1 MYSAF
6 AVWDTLNSHRVASPL
21 ERWEAPDH
29 PQGFLPQNWGETELN
44 RSVTYESICSGH
56 HHIVRVDISGAAN
69 KPIAG
74 LKTKPEQPDEE
85 ATYKEKLDLQLRK
98 DRCFTLIY
106 TNISSDLKNL
116 ITETTDGVAAW
127 KILKDHFE
135 PVTKARVIQ
144 LLDQFFGT
152 KYQPGEDVG
161 ILISRVKTA
170 ATRLQEAGHK
180 LDDLYIGFQLIRWL
194 PQEFQSTVQQIYR
207 WKEEDFRV
215 VKIEAELILEANR
228 LQLMKQDLEKA
239 ENAYL
244 SSFTSKKLK
253 TLPGATAA
261 AHGDPN
267 GKNDYQKKGGK
278 VFNCKTIKNVKQ
290 SIKTIGP
297 CYVCNKYGHLKVNC
311 KEKKSLQKSP
321 STVNETFN
329 TEFNINLRFCE
340 AECSLLKLD
349 KQLVTSCI
357 LFEEN
362 SDKGVWV
369 IDTAATSHFCND
381 KSLFLDLKP
390 ITNMKMSLATEDKS
404 CPVEGIGTLR
414 FRVKYK
420 GSFHEITL
428 TDVLFNPKLRRNL
441 LSGSRLESKG
451 AHFVGTKG
459 KINVFNKDW
468 IKLFSA
474 TRHENLYFFKP
485 DHYIIPKSKEIRFF
499 SDVTAETKNGSIEI
513 WHQRFCHVNNDYL
526 VKTSKNDSVKGLPR
540 LTDNG
545 KTHCIPCK
553 LTKSKRVSFK
563 KTGAV
568 RSKRPLELLHM
579 DLCGPMPTESQ
590 GGNKYFLSIIDD
602 YSRKVTV
609 FPIRNKSDVFHTFIR
624 FQKRAERFLSK
635 KVIAVRT
642 DGGLEFCNKDMDNF
656 LTELGIKHE
665 VTNSYTPEMN
675 GVAERF
681 NLTALDGIKTLLKS
695 SEVPHKFWGEALL
708 CFAYTWNRI
717 CHKDSNKTPF
727 EKYSGRKP
735 SELHLKPFGCLAYA
749 GVPKQIRK
757 KFDMRAKM
765 GIMMGY
771 AQRTKGYRI
780 WLINENKLVE
790 TIYVRFDEN
799 KRGIN
804 FRQKVNSNLVYN
816 LNLPDYYDDE
826 DDFDIV
832 KDSLTSRLVLKTS
845 TETPST
851 SEKPDVSFDNHS
863 FIPCTEVKW
872 IRNIG
877 RKVTGSNVYYSIE
890 GEATRLKSYNE
901 IERYCKRHN
910 IEYDPSLFNFRKDN
924 TESQGISDLS
934 EQQEALMV
942 EVTIPN
948 CYKQSIRSRDASKW
962 HDAMDKE
969 INVMMERKVWD
980 LVDHPDNIKILENRW
995 VYTIKYD
1002 ENNKIVRYKARLVAR
1017 GNTQLRGESFDEVF
1031 SPVINFTIKNFD
1043 LKIMGKT
1050 KKLLGIEFEEIGNSL
1065 FIHQRSYIR
1074 RLCEIYE
1081 KYKYPVSSLPISKGQ
1096 VLAKLDSPKT
1106 SEGTLTVPYSN
1117 LIGSLSFIAIR
1128 TRPKIMYA
1136 VNVLSQIQANP
1147 GIKHWNCFLRLLGY
1161 LKYTQEYKLELSKVK
1176 SLKLRCYSDSD
1187 FATNRDDRVSMGG
1200 FITFIDETPAAF
1212 KKKSVSLSTME
1223 AEYVSLTEAAKEF
1236 IWLKNLINNK
1246 SLNLELSENVM
1257 FCDNQAAISFSKSP
1271 VENYR
1276 TKHIDV
1282 RYHFL
1287 RNLIYD
1293 KVFQIKNIGTKNN
1306 LADIFTKPMESSP
1319 TNEQRKEDNENQ
1331 DQRLVAHFIEKIV

>member
-1 MYSAF
+1 MNSVAS
-6 AVWDTLNSHRVASPL
+6 TLNRVTDIEFDNQISV
-21 ERWEAPDH
+21 
-29 PQGFLPQNWGETELN
+29 LPPNNWNTWKHDMQVLLMHYGCWQF
-44 RSVTYESICSGH
+44 I
-56 HHIVRVDISGAAN
+56 IQ
-69 KPIAG
+69 
-74 LKTKPEQPDEE
+74 TKPEQPDEE
-85 ATYKEKLDLQLRK
+85 ATYKEKLDLQLR
-98 DRCFTLIY
+98 
-106 TNISSDLKNL
+106 
-116 ITETTDGVAAW
+116 
-127 KILKDHFE
+127 
-135 PVTKARVIQ
+135 
-144 LLDQFFGT
+144 
-152 KYQPGEDVG
+152 EDVG
-161 ILISRVKTA
+161 IFISRVKTA

-244 SSFTSKKLK
+244 SSFTSKKSK

-267 GKNDYQKKGGK
+267 GKNDYQKKG
-278 VFNCKTIKNVKQ
+278 
-290 SIKTIGP
+290 
-297 CYVCNKYGHLKVNC
+297 
-311 KEKKSLQKSP
+311 
-321 STVNETFN
+321 
-329 TEFNINLRFCE
+329 EFNINLRFCE
-340 AECSLLKLD
+340 AECSLLELD

-414 FRVKYK
+414 FR
-420 GSFHEITL
+420 
-428 TDVLFNPKLRRNL
+428 
-441 LSGSRLESKG
+441 
-451 AHFVGTKG
+451 
-459 KINVFNKDW
+459 
-468 IKLFSA
+468 
-474 TRHENLYFFKP
+474 P
-485 DHYIIPKSKEIRFF
+485 DHYIIPKSKEISFF
-499 SDVTAETKNGSIEI
+499 SDITAKTKNGSIEI

-553 LTKSKRVSFK
+553 LAKSKRVSFK

-602 YSRKVTV
+602 YSGKVTV

-708 CFAYTWNRI
+708 CFTYAWNRI

-735 SELHLKPFGCLAYA
+735 SVLHLIPFGCLAYA
-749 GVPKQIRK
+749 
-757 KFDMRAKM
+757 
-765 GIMMGY
+765 
-771 AQRTKGYRI
+771 
-780 WLINENKLVE
+780 
-790 TIYVRFDEN
+790 
-799 KRGIN
+799 
-804 FRQKVNSNLVYN
+804 
-816 LNLPDYYDDE
+816 
-826 DDFDIV
+826 
-832 KDSLTSRLVLKTS
+832 
-845 TETPST
+845 
-851 SEKPDVSFDNHS
+851 
-863 FIPCTEVKW
+863 
-872 IRNIG
+872 
-877 RKVTGSNVYYSIE
+877 
-890 GEATRLKSYNE
+890 
-901 IERYCKRHN
+901 
-910 IEYDPSLFNFRKDN
+910 
-924 TESQGISDLS
+924 DLS

-942 EVTIPN
+942 EVPIPN
-948 CYKQSIRSRDASKW
+948 CYKQAIRSRDASEW

-1002 ENNKIVRYKARLVAR
+1002 EK
-1017 GNTQLRGESFDEVF
+1017 
-1031 SPVINFTIKNFD
+1031 
-1043 LKIMGKT
+1043 
-1050 KKLLGIEFEEIGNSL
+1050 
-1065 FIHQRSYIR
+1065 
-1074 RLCEIYE
+1074 
-1081 KYKYPVSSLPISKGQ
+1081 
-1096 VLAKLDSPKT
+1096 
-1106 SEGTLTVPYSN
+1106 
-1117 LIGSLSFIAIR
+1117 
-1128 TRPKIMYA
+1128 
-1136 VNVLSQIQANP
+1136 
-1147 GIKHWNCFLRLLGY
+1147 
-1161 LKYTQEYKLELSKVK
+1161 
-1176 SLKLRCYSDSD
+1176 
-1187 FATNRDDRVSMGG
+1187 
-1200 FITFIDETPAAF
+1200 
-1212 KKKSVSLSTME
+1212 
-1223 AEYVSLTEAAKEF
+1223 
-1236 IWLKNLINNK
+1236 
-1246 SLNLELSENVM
+1246 
-1257 FCDNQAAISFSKSP
+1257 
-1271 VENYR
+1271 
-1276 TKHIDV
+1276 
-1282 RYHFL
+1282 
-1287 RNLIYD
+1287 
-1293 KVFQIKNIGTKNN
+1293 
-1306 LADIFTKPMESSP
+1306 
-1319 TNEQRKEDNENQ
+1319 
-1331 DQRLVAHFIEKIV
+1331 

>member
-1 MYSAF
+1 MNSVAS
-6 AVWDTLNSHRVASPL
+6 TLNRVTGMEFNNQISVLTPN
-21 ERWEAPDH
+21 
-29 PQGFLPQNWGETELN
+29 NWNTWKHDMQVLLMHYGCWQFIIQT
-44 RSVTYESICSGH
+44 
-56 HHIVRVDISGAAN
+56 
-69 KPIAG
+69 
-74 LKTKPEQPDEE
+74 KTEQPDEE
-85 ATYKEKLDLQLRK
+85 ATYQEKLNLQLRK
-98 DRCFTLIY
+98 DRCYTLIY

-116 ITETTDGVAAW
+116 ITETTDGVVAW

-135 PVTKARVIQ
+135 PVTRARVIQ

-161 ILISRVKTA
+161 IFISRVKTA

-244 SSFTSKKLK
+244 SSFTTKKSK

-321 STVNETFN
+321 SNVNETFN

-340 AECSLLKLD
+340 AECSLLELD

-362 SDKGVWV
+362 SDKSVWV

-390 ITNMKMSLATEDKS
+390 ITNMKMSLATGDKS

-451 AHFVGTKG
+451 AHFVGTK
-459 KINVFNKDW
+459 D
-468 IKLFSA
+468 
-474 TRHENLYFFKP
+474 
-485 DHYIIPKSKEIRFF
+485 
-499 SDVTAETKNGSIEI
+499 
-513 WHQRFCHVNNDYL
+513 
-526 VKTSKNDSVKGLPR
+526 
-540 LTDNG
+540 
-545 KTHCIPCK
+545 
-553 LTKSKRVSFK
+553 
-563 KTGAV
+563 
-568 RSKRPLELLHM
+568 
-579 DLCGPMPTESQ
+579 
-590 GGNKYFLSIIDD
+590 
-602 YSRKVTV
+602 
-609 FPIRNKSDVFHTFIR
+609 
-624 FQKRAERFLSK
+624 
-635 KVIAVRT
+635 
-642 DGGLEFCNKDMDNF
+642 
-656 LTELGIKHE
+656 
-665 VTNSYTPEMN
+665 
-675 GVAERF
+675 
-681 NLTALDGIKTLLKS
+681 
-695 SEVPHKFWGEALL
+695 
-708 CFAYTWNRI
+708 
-717 CHKDSNKTPF
+717 
-727 EKYSGRKP
+727 
-735 SELHLKPFGCLAYA
+735 
-749 GVPKQIRK
+749 
-757 KFDMRAKM
+757 
-765 GIMMGY
+765 
-771 AQRTKGYRI
+771 
-780 WLINENKLVE
+780 ENKLVE
-790 TIYVRFDEN
+790 TINVRFDEN

-804 FRQKVNSNLVYN
+804 FRQKVNCNLGYN
-816 LNLPDYYDDE
+816 SNLPDYYDDE
-826 DDFDIV
+826 DDSD
-832 KDSLTSRLVLKTS
+832 R
-845 TETPST
+845 
-851 SEKPDVSFDNHS
+851 
-863 FIPCTEVKW
+863 KW
-872 IRNIG
+872 IRNSSS

-890 GEATRLKSYNE
+890 GEATRLKSFNE

-924 TESQGISDLS
+924 TESQGFSDLS

-948 CYKQSIRSRDASKW
+948 CYKQAIRSRDATKW

-969 INVMMERKVWD
+969 INVMKERKVWD

-1031 SPVINFTIKNFD
+1031 
-1043 LKIMGKT
+1043 
-1050 KKLLGIEFEEIGNSL
+1050 
-1065 FIHQRSYIR
+1065 
-1074 RLCEIYE
+1074 
-1081 KYKYPVSSLPISKGQ
+1081 
-1096 VLAKLDSPKT
+1096 
-1106 SEGTLTVPYSN
+1106 
-1117 LIGSLSFIAIR
+1117 
-1128 TRPKIMYA
+1128 
-1136 VNVLSQIQANP
+1136 
-1147 GIKHWNCFLRLLGY
+1147 
-1161 LKYTQEYKLELSKVK
+1161 QEYQLELSKVK

-1187 FATNRDDRVSMGG
+1187 FATNRNDRVSMGG
-1200 FITFIDETPAAF
+1200 FITFIGETP
-1212 KKKSVSLSTME
+1212 
-1223 AEYVSLTEAAKEF
+1223 
-1236 IWLKNLINNK
+1236 
-1246 SLNLELSENVM
+1246 
-1257 FCDNQAAISFSKSP
+1257 IS
-1271 VENYR
+1271 
-1276 TKHIDV
+1276 
-1282 RYHFL
+1282 
-1287 RNLIYD
+1287 
-1293 KVFQIKNIGTKNN
+1293 
-1306 LADIFTKPMESSP
+1306 
-1319 TNEQRKEDNENQ
+1319 
-1331 DQRLVAHFIEKIV
+1331 

>member
-1 MYSAF
+1 MYCVE
-6 AVWDTLNSHRVASPL
+6 AVERGHELCLFKYCSSLELFFMNSVASTLNRVTGMEFNNQISVLTPN
-21 ERWEAPDH
+21 
-29 PQGFLPQNWGETELN
+29 NWNTWKHDMQVLLMHYGCWQF
-44 RSVTYESICSGH
+44 I
-56 HHIVRVDISGAAN
+56 IQ
-69 KPIAG
+69 
-74 LKTKPEQPDEE
+74 TKPEQPDEE
-85 ATYKEKLDLQLRK
+85 ATYKEKLDLQL
-98 DRCFTLIY
+98 
-106 TNISSDLKNL
+106 
-116 ITETTDGVAAW
+116 
-127 KILKDHFE
+127 H
-135 PVTKARVIQ
+135 
-144 LLDQFFGT
+144 QFFGT

-161 ILISRVKTA
+161 IFISRVKTA

-244 SSFTSKKLK
+244 SSFTSKKSK

-340 AECSLLKLD
+340 AECSLLELD

-369 IDTAATSHFCND
+369 IDTAATSHFCNG

-459 KINVFNKDW
+459 
-468 IKLFSA
+468 
-474 TRHENLYFFKP
+474 
-485 DHYIIPKSKEIRFF
+485 
-499 SDVTAETKNGSIEI
+499 
-513 WHQRFCHVNNDYL
+513 
-526 VKTSKNDSVKGLPR
+526 LPR

-553 LTKSKRVSFK
+553 LAKSKRVSFK

-681 NLTALDGIKTLLKS
+681 NLTALDGIKTLFKS

-708 CFAYTWNRI
+708 CFTYAWNRI

-735 SELHLKPFGCLAYA
+735 SVLHLKPFGCLAYA

-757 KFDMRAKM
+757 KFDIRAKI

-780 WLINENKLVE
+780 WLIDENKLVE
-790 TIYVRFDEN
+790 TINVRFDEN

-804 FRQKVNSNLVYN
+804 FRQKVNSNLGYN

-826 DDFDIV
+826 DDSDRV
-832 KDSLTSRLVLKTS
+832 KDSLTSRLVSKTS

-851 SEKPDVSFDNHS
+851 SEKPDVSSDNHS
-863 FIPCTEVKW
+863 LIPCTEVKW

-890 GEATRLKSYNE
+890 GEATRLISFNE

-910 IEYDPSLFNFRKDN
+910 IEYNPSLFNFRKDN
-924 TESQGISDLS
+924 TESQGFSDLS
-934 EQQEALMV
+934 EQQEALLV

-948 CYKQSIRSRDASKW
+948 CYKQAIRSRDASKW

-969 INVMMERKVWD
+969 INVMKERKVWD
-980 LVDHPDNIKILENRW
+980 LVDHPDNIK
-995 VYTIKYD
+995 
-1002 ENNKIVRYKARLVAR
+1002 
-1017 GNTQLRGESFDEVF
+1017 
-1031 SPVINFTIKNFD
+1031 NFRKP
-1043 LKIMGKT
+1043 
-1050 KKLLGIEFEEIGNSL
+1050 LG
-1065 FIHQRSYIR
+1065 
-1074 RLCEIYE
+1074 
-1081 KYKYPVSSLPISKGQ
+1081 
-1096 VLAKLDSPKT
+1096 
-1106 SEGTLTVPYSN
+1106 
-1117 LIGSLSFIAIR
+1117 LS
-1128 TRPKIMYA
+1128 
-1136 VNVLSQIQANP
+1136 
-1147 GIKHWNCFLRLLGY
+1147 H
-1161 LKYTQEYKLELSKVK
+1161 
-1176 SLKLRCYSDSD
+1176 
-1187 FATNRDDRVSMGG
+1187 
-1200 FITFIDETPAAF
+1200 
-1212 KKKSVSLSTME
+1212 
-1223 AEYVSLTEAAKEF
+1223 
-1236 IWLKNLINNK
+1236 
-1246 SLNLELSENVM
+1246 
-1257 FCDNQAAISFSKSP
+1257 
-1271 VENYR
+1271 
-1276 TKHIDV
+1276 
-1282 RYHFL
+1282 
-1287 RNLIYD
+1287 
-1293 KVFQIKNIGTKNN
+1293 
-1306 LADIFTKPMESSP
+1306 
-1319 TNEQRKEDNENQ
+1319 
-1331 DQRLVAHFIEKIV
+1331 

>member
-1 MYSAF
+1 MNSVAS
-6 AVWDTLNSHRVASPL
+6 TLNRVTGMEFNNQISVLTPN
-21 ERWEAPDH
+21 
-29 PQGFLPQNWGETELN
+29 NWNTWKHDMQVLLMHYGCWQF
-44 RSVTYESICSGH
+44 I
-56 HHIVRVDISGAAN
+56 IQ
-69 KPIAG
+69 
-74 LKTKPEQPDEE
+74 TKPEQPDEE

-98 DRCFTLIY
+98 DRCYTLIY

-161 ILISRVKTA
+161 IFISRVKTA

-244 SSFTSKKLK
+244 SSFTSKKSK

-267 GKNDYQKKGGK
+267 GKNDYQKK
-278 VFNCKTIKNVKQ
+278 
-290 SIKTIGP
+290 S
-297 CYVCNKYGHLKVNC
+297 
-311 KEKKSLQKSP
+311 
-321 STVNETFN
+321 
-329 TEFNINLRFCE
+329 
-340 AECSLLKLD
+340 
-349 KQLVTSCI
+349 
-357 LFEEN
+357 
-362 SDKGVWV
+362 
-369 IDTAATSHFCND
+369 
-381 KSLFLDLKP
+381 DLKP

-451 AHFVGTKG
+451 AHFVGTK
-459 KINVFNKDW
+459 
-468 IKLFSA
+468 
-474 TRHENLYFFKP
+474 
-485 DHYIIPKSKEIRFF
+485 
-499 SDVTAETKNGSIEI
+499 
-513 WHQRFCHVNNDYL
+513 
-526 VKTSKNDSVKGLPR
+526 
-540 LTDNG
+540 
-545 KTHCIPCK
+545 
-553 LTKSKRVSFK
+553 
-563 KTGAV
+563 
-568 RSKRPLELLHM
+568 
-579 DLCGPMPTESQ
+579 
-590 GGNKYFLSIIDD
+590 
-602 YSRKVTV
+602 
-609 FPIRNKSDVFHTFIR
+609 
-624 FQKRAERFLSK
+624 
-635 KVIAVRT
+635 
-642 DGGLEFCNKDMDNF
+642 
-656 LTELGIKHE
+656 
-665 VTNSYTPEMN
+665 
-675 GVAERF
+675 
-681 NLTALDGIKTLLKS
+681 DGIKTLLKS

-708 CFAYTWNRI
+708 CFTYAWNRI

-735 SELHLKPFGCLAYA
+735 SVLHLKPFGCLAYA

-780 WLINENKLVE
+780 WLIDENKLVE
-790 TIYVRFDEN
+790 TINVRFDEN

-804 FRQKVNSNLVYN
+804 FRQKVNSNLGYN

-826 DDFDIV
+826 DDFDRV
-832 KDSLTSRLVLKTS
+832 KDSLTSRLVSKTS

-851 SEKPDVSFDNHS
+851 SEKPDVSSDNHS
-863 FIPCTEVKW
+863 LIPCTEVKW

-890 GEATRLKSYNE
+890 GEATRLKSFNE

-924 TESQGISDLS
+924 TESQGFSDLS

-948 CYKQSIRSRDASKW
+948 CYKQAIRSRDASKW

-1031 SPVINFTIKNFD
+1031 
-1043 LKIMGKT
+1043 
-1050 KKLLGIEFEEIGNSL
+1050 
-1065 FIHQRSYIR
+1065 
-1074 RLCEIYE
+1074 
-1081 KYKYPVSSLPISKGQ
+1081 
-1096 VLAKLDSPKT
+1096 
-1106 SEGTLTVPYSN
+1106 
-1117 LIGSLSFIAIR
+1117 
-1128 TRPKIMYA
+1128 
-1136 VNVLSQIQANP
+1136 
-1147 GIKHWNCFLRLLGY
+1147 
-1161 LKYTQEYKLELSKVK
+1161 QEYKLELSKVK

-1200 FITFIDETPAAF
+1200 FITFIDETPISSRTF
-1212 KKKSVSLSTME
+1212 KQKSVSLSTME

-1236 IWLKNLINNK
+1236 IWLKNVIDNK

-1257 FCDNQAAISFSKSP
+1257 FCDNQAAISFQSH
-1271 VENYR
+1271 R
-1276 TKHIDV
+1276 
-1282 RYHFL
+1282 
-1287 RNLIYD
+1287 
-1293 KVFQIKNIGTKNN
+1293 
-1306 LADIFTKPMESSP
+1306 
-1319 TNEQRKEDNENQ
+1319 
-1331 DQRLVAHFIEKIV
+1331 

>member
-1 MYSAF
+1 MEFNNQIS
-6 AVWDTLNSHRVASPL
+6 VLTPN
-21 ERWEAPDH
+21 
-29 PQGFLPQNWGETELN
+29 NWNTWKHDMQVLLMHYGCWQF
-44 RSVTYESICSGH
+44 I
-56 HHIVRVDISGAAN
+56 IQ
-69 KPIAG
+69 
-74 LKTKPEQPDEE
+74 TKPEQPDEE

-98 DRCFTLIY
+98 DRCYTLIY

-135 PVTKARVIQ
+135 PVTRAR
-144 LLDQFFGT
+144 
-152 KYQPGEDVG
+152 
-161 ILISRVKTA
+161 
-170 ATRLQEAGHK
+170 EAGHK

-244 SSFTSKKLK
+244 SSFTSKKSK

-340 AECSLLKLD
+340 VECSLLELD

-362 SDKGVWV
+362 SDKGLWV

-451 AHFVGTKG
+451 AHFVGTK
-459 KINVFNKDW
+459 
-468 IKLFSA
+468 
-474 TRHENLYFFKP
+474 
-485 DHYIIPKSKEIRFF
+485 
-499 SDVTAETKNGSIEI
+499 EI

-540 LTDNG
+540 LNDNG
-545 KTHCIPCK
+545 KTRCIPCK
-553 LTKSKRVSFK
+553 LAKSKRVSFK
-563 KTGAV
+563 KMEAV

-708 CFAYTWNRI
+708 CFTYAWNRI

-735 SELHLKPFGCLAYA
+735 SVLHLKPFGCLAYA

-757 KFDMRAKM
+757 KFDMRAKI

-780 WLINENKLVE
+780 WLIDENKLVE
-790 TIYVRFDEN
+790 TINVRFDEN

-804 FRQKVNSNLVYN
+804 FRQKVNSNLGYN

-826 DDFDIV
+826 DDSDRA
-832 KDSLTSRLVLKTS
+832 KDSLTSRLISKTS

-851 SEKPDVSFDNHS
+851 SEKPDVSSDNHS
-863 FIPCTEVKW
+863 LIPCTEVKW

-890 GEATRLKSYNE
+890 GEATRLKSFNE

-910 IEYDPSLFNFRKDN
+910 IKYDPSLFNFRKDI
-924 TESQGISDLS
+924 TESQGFSDLS
-934 EQQEALMV
+934 EQQALMV
-942 EVTIPN
+942 EVTIPI
-948 CYKQSIRSRDASKW
+948 CYKQAIRSRDASKW

-969 INVMMERKVWD
+969 INVMKERKVWD

-1017 GNTQLRGESFDEVF
+1017 GNTQLRSESFDEVF
-1031 SPVINFTIKNFD
+1031 
-1043 LKIMGKT
+1043 
-1050 KKLLGIEFEEIGNSL
+1050 
-1065 FIHQRSYIR
+1065 
-1074 RLCEIYE
+1074 
-1081 KYKYPVSSLPISKGQ
+1081 
-1096 VLAKLDSPKT
+1096 
-1106 SEGTLTVPYSN
+1106 
-1117 LIGSLSFIAIR
+1117 
-1128 TRPKIMYA
+1128 
-1136 VNVLSQIQANP
+1136 
-1147 GIKHWNCFLRLLGY
+1147 
-1161 LKYTQEYKLELSKVK
+1161 QEYKLELLKVK
-1176 SLKLRCYSDSD
+1176 SLKLRCYSDTD

-1200 FITFIDETPAAF
+1200 FITFIDETPISSRTF
-1212 KKKSVSLSTME
+1212 KQKSVSLSTME
-1223 AEYVSLTEAAKEF
+1223 AEYVSLTEEAKEF
-1236 IWLKNLINNK
+1236 IWLKNVIDNK

-1271 VENYR
+1271 VE
-1276 TKHIDV
+1276 K
-1282 RYHFL
+1282 L
-1287 RNLIYD
+1287 
-1293 KVFQIKNIGTKNN
+1293 
-1306 LADIFTKPMESSP
+1306 
-1319 TNEQRKEDNENQ
+1319 
-1331 DQRLVAHFIEKIV
+1331 

>member
-1 MYSAF
+1 MEFNNQIS
-6 AVWDTLNSHRVASPL
+6 VLTPN
-21 ERWEAPDH
+21 
-29 PQGFLPQNWGETELN
+29 NWNTWKHDMQVLLMHYG
-44 RSVTYESICSGH
+44 CWQF
-56 HHIVRVDISGAAN
+56 IVQ
-69 KPIAG
+69 
-74 LKTKPEQPDEE
+74 TKPEQPDEE

-98 DRCFTLIY
+98 DRCYTLIY

-135 PVTKARVIQ
+135 PVTRARVIQ

-161 ILISRVKTA
+161 IFISRVKTA

-194 PQEFQSTVQQIYR
+194 PQEFQSTVRQIYR

-244 SSFTSKKLK
+244 SSFTSKKSK

-261 AHGDPN
+261 AHGNPN
-267 GKNDYQKKGGK
+267 GKNDYQKKSGK

-290 SIKTIGP
+290 SIKTTGP

-340 AECSLLKLD
+340 AECSLLELD

-451 AHFVGTKG
+451 AHFVGTK
-459 KINVFNKDW
+459 
-468 IKLFSA
+468 
-474 TRHENLYFFKP
+474 
-485 DHYIIPKSKEIRFF
+485 
-499 SDVTAETKNGSIEI
+499 EI

-553 LTKSKRVSFK
+553 LAKSKRVSFK

-708 CFAYTWNRI
+708 CFTYAWNRI

-735 SELHLKPFGCLAYA
+735 SVLHLKPFGCLAYA

-780 WLINENKLVE
+780 WLIDENKLVE
-790 TIYVRFDEN
+790 TINVRFDEN

-804 FRQKVNSNLVYN
+804 FRQKVNSNLGYN
-816 LNLPDYYDDE
+816 LNLPDYDDE
-826 DDFDIV
+826 DDFDRV
-832 KDSLTSRLVLKTS
+832 KDSLTSRLVSKTS

-851 SEKPDVSFDNHS
+851 SEKPDVSSDNHS
-863 FIPCTEVKW
+863 LIPCTEVKW

-890 GEATRLKSYNE
+890 GEATRLKSFNE

-910 IEYDPSLFNFRKDN
+910 IEYDPSLFNFRKDD
-924 TESQGISDLS
+924 TESQGFSDLS

-948 CYKQSIRSRDASKW
+948 CYKQAIRSRDASKW
-962 HDAMDKE
+962 RDAMDKE

-980 LVDHPDNIKILENRW
+980 LVDYPDNIKILENRW

-1017 GNTQLRGESFDEVF
+1017 GNTQLRGEYFKEVF
-1031 SPVINFTIKNFD
+1031 
-1043 LKIMGKT
+1043 
-1050 KKLLGIEFEEIGNSL
+1050 
-1065 FIHQRSYIR
+1065 
-1074 RLCEIYE
+1074 
-1081 KYKYPVSSLPISKGQ
+1081 
-1096 VLAKLDSPKT
+1096 
-1106 SEGTLTVPYSN
+1106 
-1117 LIGSLSFIAIR
+1117 
-1128 TRPKIMYA
+1128 
-1136 VNVLSQIQANP
+1136 
-1147 GIKHWNCFLRLLGY
+1147 
-1161 LKYTQEYKLELSKVK
+1161 QEYKLELSKV
-1176 SLKLRCYSDSD
+1176 
-1187 FATNRDDRVSMGG
+1187 N
-1200 FITFIDETPAAF
+1200 
-1212 KKKSVSLSTME
+1212 
-1223 AEYVSLTEAAKEF
+1223 
-1236 IWLKNLINNK
+1236 
-1246 SLNLELSENVM
+1246 
-1257 FCDNQAAISFSKSP
+1257 
-1271 VENYR
+1271 
-1276 TKHIDV
+1276 H
-1282 RYHFL
+1282 
-1287 RNLIYD
+1287 
-1293 KVFQIKNIGTKNN
+1293 
-1306 LADIFTKPMESSP
+1306 
-1319 TNEQRKEDNENQ
+1319 
-1331 DQRLVAHFIEKIV
+1331 